1 MKGTLF
7 RVLWVDLL
15 SLFFP
20 CFTFRHLGWVFPS
33 IGFRSNRCRGW
44 CLYVLFRGAEIWHV
58 NTSWFLHKF
67 LYRWVAECCKRKQKS
82 NKYSTC
88 SHSRVT
94 YTHISIAKARA
105 AIEAFLSESSSVE
118 KPPQAWQ
125 VLWRNHIVFQCG
137 DTTQRIEFQVLKEC
151 SKFAKPNQCVFIIC
165 QCV

>member
-44 CLYVLFRGAEIWHV
+44 CLYVLFRGAAIWHV

-67 LYRWVAECCKRKQKS
+67 LYRWVAECCKWKQKP
-82 NKYSTC
+82 NNEYSVVIVEWHTC
-88 SHSRVT
+88 
-94 YTHISIAKARA
+94 ISPFQRHGLPSKPSFRRA
-105 AIEAFLSESSSVE
+105 V
-118 KPPQAWQ
+118 P
-125 VLWRNHIVFQCG
+125 WRNHHRRDKYCG
-137 DTTQRIEFQVLKEC
+137 ETTLFFTVEILPKELNFRS
-151 SKFAKPNQCVFIIC
+151 SKTAPNLPSQTCFFFRWN
-165 QCV
+165 